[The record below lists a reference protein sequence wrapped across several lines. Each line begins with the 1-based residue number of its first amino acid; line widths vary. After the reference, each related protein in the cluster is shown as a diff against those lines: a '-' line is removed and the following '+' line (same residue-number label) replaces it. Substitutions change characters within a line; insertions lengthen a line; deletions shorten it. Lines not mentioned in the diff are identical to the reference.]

1 LNASIAAPVLAAIL
15 APIVTG
21 TVTVLG
27 IAIQRRWSDRDLEAR
42 RLKIIEAARNQIQA
56 VEPLWNSTA
65 RAGTPDDTRD
75 RAYTIIISAL
85 DSLLRAQALTESKEE
100 EHHDRSILSDLLLF
114 RHFHTKGARILRAFY
129 YFSLVWLSFWI
140 WVAVIVALDNTL
152 DSAGKIFGALFSLSL
167 GAAPVVV
174 IRSWA
179 LRHERGHAPA
189 APSRDVRDTP
199 PPPGPQYPVEGLP
212 YSQPPYNQSW
222 YREQPVH
229 SKPPGEHQPPN

>member
-1 LNASIAAPVLAAIL
+1 MNANIAAPVLAAIL

-21 TVTVLG
+21 IVTTLG

-42 RLKIIEAARNQIQA
+42 RLKLIEVARNQIQA
-56 VEPLWNSTA
+56 VEPLWNSPE

-85 DSLLRAQALTESKEE
+85 DSLLRAQVMTDSKE

-114 RHFHTKGARILRAFY
+114 RHFDTKGARLLRTLY
-129 YFSLVWLSFWI
+129 YYSLLQLSFF
-140 WVAVIVALDNTL
+140 VYAAALLAVDKTTDIPAR
-152 DSAGKIFGALFSLSL
+152 IIGALFMFAFA
-167 GAAPVVV
+167 AAPVAG

-179 LRHERGHAPA
+179 LRHERRHAPA
-189 APSRDVRDTP
+189 APSRDAPDTP
-199 PPPGPQYPVEGLP
+199 PPPGPQYPIERPP
-212 YSQPPYNQSW
+212 YSQPPYHQPLYSEQS
-222 YREQPVH
+222 VH